1 MRPIFFKIIFVSLL
15 ACFSMTSIP
24 AYAENKALNALL
36 KVMHE
41 NGQQTKEQYE
51 MIMAVAQEEDQQSVI
66 QTEAQTR
73 AIVKEET
80 QAIAKQ
86 ETKPAVN
93 VATKGKLQ
101 FESEDKD
108 FKFRLGGRIM
118 LDGAVYNDDK
128 TPLGNQAEVRRARLY
143 EWFRDYN
150 Q

>member
-1 MRPIFFKIIFVSLL
+1 
-15 ACFSMTSIP
+15 MTSIP